1 MKKLLQINPVMRTN
15 TSTGRIMKEI
25 GELAMANGW
34 ESYVAYSGGRD
45 GLMHTTSVPVPVGDR
60 LSVAWHAV
68 QTRLLDRHGLAST
81 KATKEFIKRIDEIR
95 PDIVHIHNIHGY
107 FLNYEILLDYLSH
120 SDIQVVW
127 TVHDCWLYTGHC
139 YHYDLARCTRWKTRC
154 HHCPQKHKFPASWLV
169 DRSARNWED
178 KKKAFTSMPKDRL
191 TIVPV
196 SDWIRRE
203 MSESF
208 LKDFDYQTIHNGIDI
223 DAFCPKPQGDG
234 KVRARYGIGDRHIIL
249 GVASIWSDEKGLG
262 DFVRLA
268 GKLNGDEIIVLV
280 GIDRKMLDD
289 RLAEEGAQTLGNR
302 FVTVKRTADTGQL
315 AELYSAATAFV
326 KPTWQDNYP
335 TVNLEAISCGTP
347 VVTYRTGGSVEAISE
362 DTGIIVEQGD
372 IEGIISAVRKIE
384 SLGRDCFRDKCRSL
398 AEKNFRKEDRYAEYI
413 ELYDRLLCR

>member
-1 MKKLLQINPVMRTN
+1 MKKLIQINPVMRTN

-68 QTRLLDRHGLAST
+68 QTRLFDRHGLAST
-81 KATKEFIKRIDEIR
+81 KATKEFIKRIDEIS

-107 FLNYEILLDYLSH
+107 LLNYEILFDYLSH

-139 YHYDLARCTRWKTRC
+139 YYYSKAGCTRWQTRC

-234 KVRARYGIGDRHIIL
+234 EVRARYGIGDRHIIL

-262 DFVRLA
+262 DFVRMA
-268 GKLNGDEIIVLV
+268 GKLNDDEIIVLV

-326 KPTWQDNYP
+326 NPTWQDNYP

-347 VVTYRTGGSVEAISE
+347 VATYRTGGSVEAISE

-384 SLGRDCFRDKCRSL
+384 SCGRNYFRDKCRSR
-398 AEKNFRKEDRYAEYI
+398 AVANFRKEDRYAEYI
-413 ELYDRLLCR
+413 ELYDRLLSR